1 MRITPAWIMLDI
13 TLASP
18 LACTPQPSP
27 AGPVD
32 FATLNLVYDFAT
44 LNLACETSF
53 IGNEYAIG
61 PHHRVHMG
69 D

>member
-1 MRITPAWIMLDI
+1 MLDI
-13 TLASP
+13 TPASP

-53 IGNEYAIG
+53 IGNEYAIV